1 MQSYAEPDLAFIGFN
16 AFNREAGGARFGL
29 ACFSLHRGESCAY
42 AALHGP
48 LVLHRLNLGYIKIRD
63 IDH

>member
-1 MQSYAEPDLAFIGFN
+1 MQSYAEPGLAFTGFN
-16 AFNREAGGARFGL
+16 TFIREAGGARFGL
-29 ACFSLHRGESCAY
+29 VSLHRGESCAY
-42 AALHGP
+42 AANQGP